1 MTVTHPE
8 HPATTRPPLWRDATV
23 VKWVAQVFAL
33 TITVGAL
40 VFLVTQAKSSLNANG
55 IGTGFGFIKANP
67 GFLVSEGI
75 DTDPAT
81 GGRALWVGMVNMF
94 RLTFVGII
102 FATILGVVVGL
113 GRLSKN
119 WMVREVSTV
128 FVETIRNI
136 PLLVQIIFYD
146 AVIGSLGAVKPGAGP
161 ISGWFIVTQQGISM
175 PRIFPAGGF
184 YQWAVVVIIGM
195 VVARWIFQRRVVERD
210 ATGRDT
216 RPGLNAIGVV
226 VAFAV
231 VGLVVHPLFGF
242 LGPVLGAM
250 ARVTGA
256 IPEVAVQLVLIALA
270 LGTAGL
276 WIRRFWRSFNGPSG
290 RARLTDDDWFR
301 MIFAAVGG
309 LLTTALIVLWPG
321 LSAWIVHSTH
331 DLFRM
336 LEAKFDVKGFE
347 RPLDAMRPGI
357 VKPGKFAAIG
367 PSGLTMTKA
376 FAAVFLGVV
385 LYTASFI
392 AEVIR
397 GGILAVPKGQ
407 IEAADAVG
415 LSKGQSL
422 RHIVLPQAFR
432 VILPPM
438 GNQYLNLA
446 KNTTLAIA
454 VGYADLVQVGQTLY
468 NQSGRTLEVMAIWML
483 FYLAVSLGLSSIVNF
498 WNVRLK
504 LVER

>member
-1 MTVTHPE
+1 
-8 HPATTRPPLWRDATV
+8 V
-23 VKWVAQVFAL
+23 VKWVAQLFTLIVV
-33 TITVGAL
+33 VGAL
-40 VFLVTQAKSSLNANG
+40 IFLVTQAKSSLNDNG
-55 IGTGFGFIKANP
+55 IRTGFDFIKTRP
-67 GFLVSEGI
+67 GFLISEGI

-94 RLTFVGII
+94 RLTLVGII

-113 GRLSKN
+113 GRLSNN
-119 WMVREVSTV
+119 WMVNKVSTV
-128 FVETIRNI
+128 FVETIRNV

-146 AVIGSLGAVKPGAGP
+146 AVIANLPPVKLDSGP
-161 ISGWFIVTQQGISM
+161 ISGWFIVTQQGISI
-175 PRIFPAGGF
+175 PRIFAADGF
-184 YQWAVVVIIGM
+184 YPWAVVVIIGM
-195 VVARWIFQRRVVERD
+195 VAARFVHGRQVAKRNE
-210 ATGRDT
+210 TGSDT
-216 RPGLNAIGVV
+216 KPVFSAIGTVL
-226 VAFAV
+226 AFAL
-231 VGLVVHPLFGF
+231 VGLVIHPLLGF
-242 LGPVLGAM
+242 LGPVLGGM
-250 ARVTGA
+250 ARVSGA
-256 IPEVAVQLVLIALA
+256 IPPGAVQVALIALA
-270 LGTAGL
+270 LGLAAL
-276 WIRRFWRSFNGPSG
+276 WIRRFWRSFSGPSG

-301 MIFAAVGG
+301 MIFAGIGG
-309 LLTTALIVLWPG
+309 VLISAIVVLWPG
-321 LSAWIVHSTH
+321 LSAWLVHSTH

-336 LEAKFDVKGFE
+336 LESKFDFGNWS

-357 VKPGKFAAIG
+357 IKPDRFTSIG
-367 PSGLTMTKA
+367 PSGLTLSKA

-392 AEVIR
+392 AEIVR

-432 VILPPM
+432 VILPPL

-454 VGYADLVQVGQTLY
+454 VGYSDLVQVGQTLY
-468 NQSGRTLEVMAIWML
+468 NQSGRTIEVMGIWML

-498 WNVRLK
+498 WNIRLK